1 MATLTFTQLL
11 SSKWLLFISFLFTR
25 ALMHFGFGSR
35 LMGKTFHIGLICQ
48 QAIHIMDQAINQF
61 GTYEEFEEQTGGRIL
76 SRSQII
82 SLVRKYLKKEDLE
95 SEIQVTLHIKM

>member
-1 MATLTFTQLL
+1 
-11 SSKWLLFISFLFTR
+11 
-25 ALMHFGFGSR
+25 MHFGFSSP
-35 LMGKTFHIGLICQ
+35 LMGKTFHTGLICQ

-95 SEIQVTLHIKM
+95 SEIQVTLHIKMYCVYIYILKCILCVYIYTMCHCGVL